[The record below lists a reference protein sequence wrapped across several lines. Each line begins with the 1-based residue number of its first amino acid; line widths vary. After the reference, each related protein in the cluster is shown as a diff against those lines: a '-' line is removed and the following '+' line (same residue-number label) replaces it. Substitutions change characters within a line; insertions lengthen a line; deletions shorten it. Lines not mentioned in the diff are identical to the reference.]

1 VEVFGLEI
9 TEGFLEQALE
19 AFRKEIFA
27 SLHVAMP
34 GRVVAYDAET
44 GTATIQPA
52 VRRRDLDGNVVTAPV
67 LSGVPVY
74 LPTADYA
81 PREGDQCMVIFADC
95 CIDGWFDT
103 GSAVVPPAKRMHDLA
118 DGFAIVGFRTRGGNT

>member
-1 VEVFGLEI
+1 MVSFD
-9 TEGFLEQALE
+9 
-19 AFRKEIFA
+19 
-27 SLHVAMP
+27 S
-34 GRVVAYDAET
+34 ET
-44 GTATIQPA
+44 GTAVIQPA

-74 LPTADYA
+74 LPTAEFA
-81 PREGDQCMVIFADC
+81 PHAGDQCMMIFADC

-103 GSAVVPPAKRMHDLA
+103 GGAVVPPTKRMHDLA

>member
-1 VEVFGLEI
+1 MEI

-19 AFRKEIFA
+19 AFRKEIFD

-34 GRVVAYDAET
+34 GQVVAYDDST

-52 VRRRDLDGNVVTAPV
+52 VRRRDMDGRLVTAPV
-67 LSGVPVY
+67 LNGVPVF
-74 LPTADYA
+74 LPTVDFTPQA
-81 PREGDQCMVIFADC
+81 GDQCMVIFADC

>member
-1 VEVFGLEI
+1 MEI

-19 AFRKEIFA
+19 TFRKEIFD

-34 GRVVAYDAET
+34 GQVVAYDDST

-52 VRRRDLDGNVVTAPV
+52 VRRRDMDGNVVTAPV
-67 LSGVPVY
+67 LNGVPVF
-74 LPTADYA
+74 LPTADFVPQA
-81 PREGDQCMVIFADC
+81 GDQCMVIFADC